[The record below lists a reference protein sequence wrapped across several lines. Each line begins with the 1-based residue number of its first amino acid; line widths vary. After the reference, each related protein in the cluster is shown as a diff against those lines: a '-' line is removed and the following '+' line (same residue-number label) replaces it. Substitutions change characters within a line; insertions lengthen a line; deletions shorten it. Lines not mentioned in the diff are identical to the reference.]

1 MSLSNVISQS
11 LPTLHRR
18 ITHNA
23 VAHQRDL
30 AELAHT
36 WQENRTQCSCTC
48 ASHQGALP
56 VSAHTS
62 QDNHTRALPPLEG
75 AADLFWPAQLL
86 PVRMIT
92 IPTAM
97 TSLGQT
103 HISTTQDGE
112 KLNNLLPLG
121 ASWLTIR
128 RFCWRRC
135 PSAIWGEYLWRRP
148 RFYGK
153 ISTGSDSYVLTIWRG
168 TPAKYDVE
176 NFAFNFGF
184 SWQDLHKKWK
194 PCTNGMPQDSTVETN
209 LDVFSERFQCDAW
222 GGIGPLSMPLKPPAR
237 RSTL

>member
-1 MSLSNVISQS
+1 
-11 LPTLHRR
+11 
-18 ITHNA
+18 
-23 VAHQRDL
+23 
-30 AELAHT
+30 
-36 WQENRTQCSCTC
+36 
-48 ASHQGALP
+48 
-56 VSAHTS
+56 
-62 QDNHTRALPPLEG
+62 
-75 AADLFWPAQLL
+75 
-86 PVRMIT
+86 
-92 IPTAM
+92 M

-128 RFCWRRC
+128 RFCSRRR
-135 PSAIWGEYLWRRP
+135 PSAIWGEYLWRWP

-194 PCTNGMPQDSTVETN
+194 PCTNSMPQDGTVKTN
-209 LDVFSERFQCDAW
+209 LDVFSKHFQCGCGWWWVLKTMAS
-222 GGIGPLSMPLKPPAR
+222 GGNWTFIHATQTTSKEINPFINNICY
-237 RSTL
+237 